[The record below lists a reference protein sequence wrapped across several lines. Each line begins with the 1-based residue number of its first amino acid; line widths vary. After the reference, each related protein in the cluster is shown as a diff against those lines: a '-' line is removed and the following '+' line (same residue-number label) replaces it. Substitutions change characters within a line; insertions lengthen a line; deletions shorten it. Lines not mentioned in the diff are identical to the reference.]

1 MNEIR
6 MSFEEFAEV
15 VRKEIEKK
23 FPDCEIRITDV
34 KKENVGFRKEIT
46 KCNKNSKI
54 CPNVYLDSYYDSFE
68 KHNACLKSIIE
79 EIENILKF
87 DEEKND
93 VDLGWYTNI
102 EIVKGKLRISAMNKD
117 MNADMLKEIPH
128 RIVGDI
134 AFYLYVDV
142 DMKDRG
148 KGSIKVRNEHLKVW
162 NKELEETWQYS
173 VDDLFDYAIENML
186 NFGKV
191 HMITMENALIG
202 MLTNECLYD
211 KRREGKPDLTNEDSC
226 MYILTNADKCQ
237 GAGIAAC
244 RDILDM
250 IASRIGDGYYMIP
263 SSRHEWLII
272 RNYDGNIDDL
282 TEIIDTAN
290 HESVDRCDWLSNSLY
305 RYSVIGGLQVAKEG
319 EPLE

>member
-1 MNEIR
+1 MNEVR
-6 MSFEEFAEV
+6 MSFEEFAEM
-15 VRKEIEKK
+15 VREEIEKK
-23 FPDCEIRITDV
+23 FPDCEIKITEV
-34 KKENVGFRKEIT
+34 KKENVGIRKGIV
-46 KCNKNSKI
+46 KNDKRSKVS
-54 CPNVYLDSYYDSFE
+54 PNVYLDSFYDSFE
-68 KHNACLKSIIE
+68 KHGASLKSIIE

-87 DEEKND
+87 DEEKKGI
-93 VDLGWYTNI
+93 DLEWYTNI
-102 EIVKGKLRISAMNKD
+102 DIVKGKLRISAMNKD
-117 MNADMLKEIPH
+117 MNAGMLKEIPH

-134 AFYLYVDV
+134 AFYLYVEI

-148 KGSIKVRNEHLKVW
+148 TGSIKVRNEHLKSW
-162 NKELEETWQYS
+162 NEKLEKNNRYS
-173 VDDLFDYAIENML
+173 EDDLFDYAIENML

-244 RDILDM
+244 RDVLDM

-272 RNYDGNIDDL
+272 RNNDGNIDDL

-290 HESVDRCDWLSNSLY
+290 HESVDRRDWLSNSLY
-305 RYSVIGGLQVAKEG
+305 RYSVIGGLQVAKAG